1 MIACH
6 ALIFDLDGTLIDS
19 SEGVVDAVNYSLRQ
33 VGAAEQPPERIK
45 RFIGFPL
52 AQMYPHF
59 TDHPLDELH
68 AHFQKRAAQT
78 IMPSTVKLSGVDD
91 TLKTLQSRGFT
102 LGIATTKIKR
112 HLDAIV
118 DKFGW
123 RPFFSSLVGGDEV
136 TAVKPDPEAFV
147 MSLER
152 LGLAPSD
159 AVVVGDTINDVLA
172 AHAVPMRVIAVESP
186 YGGRDELLAS
196 DPDHFVG
203 SIAEIL
209 TLLKAGDA

>member
-1 MIACH
+1 LIACR

-68 AHFQKRAAQT
+68 AHFQTRAAQT
-78 IMPSTVKLSGVDD
+78 IMPSTVTLDGVDD
-91 TLKTLQSRGFT
+91 TLKTLYSQGIK

-123 RPFFSSLVGGDEV
+123 RRLFSSLVGGDDV
-136 TAVKPDPEAFV
+136 TAVKPDPEAFLK
-147 MSLER
+147 SLENM
-152 LGLAPSD
+152 GMVAGD
-159 AVVVGDTINDVLA
+159 AVVVGDTINDVCA
-172 AHAVPMRVIAVESP
+172 ARAVPMRVIAVASP
-186 YGGRDELLAS
+186 YGGRTELLAS
-196 DPDHFVG
+196 GPDYYIG
-203 SIAEIL
+203 SLAEIL
-209 TLLKAGDA
+209 DLLKAGDA